1 MAPTIEQI
9 IGFSASSVL
18 LATLI
23 HQVWKQWSSGKSEGV
38 SPWLFVGQAVANIGM
53 LAYSIL
59 LGDTVFIVTNSA
71 TLATSCLGF
80 AVQMRH
86 AARASASRGPAA
98 SAVSSKSNGLP
109 QRGELVAACDP

>member
-1 MAPTIEQI
+1 MRGTGTAANKTILMTAQI
-9 IGFSASSVL
+9 IGFGASTVL

-23 HQVWKQWSSGKSEGV
+23 HQVWKQWSSGRSEGV
-38 SPWLFVGQAVANIGM
+38 SPWLFVGQAVANLGM
-53 LAYSIL
+53 LTYSIM

-86 AARASASRGPAA
+86 AARASASAA
-98 SAVSSKSNGLP
+98 LADSAVSWCP
-109 QRGELVAACDP
+109 PVR